1 MSAGSESSR
10 SIAAELAL
18 LFLRELEPQLEEDP
32 ERLVSTEAILSFAA
46 VRRSDQPTWQHWRG
60 VLEKYGKSDLI
71 DYMLNESLSA
81 DHDDHGS
88 AADRLIALV
97 LDSGIEFFHDPD
109 QHGWASIYVDGHW
122 ENHRIRSRSLQLF
135 LLRTYYRETSKS
147 PGAQAIRAAL
157 EMFEAKALFDGEESP
172 INLRVA
178 DHRDK
183 LYLDL
188 CDRAWRAVEIDAEGW
203 RIVDRP
209 PARFHRTRG
218 SQPLPTPQRG
228 GSLGELRR
236 FLNVDH
242 QGWTLIRAFLIAAL
256 RPGLPYPI
264 LVAKGEQGAGKS
276 TACRVINS
284 LVDPRT
290 AALRG
295 VPREV
300 RDLTAAARNSWLV
313 CFDNLSHLSDE
324 LADAACRLATG
335 GGFGG
340 RELYS
345 DHDEAVFDATRP
357 LVFNAIPDLGTARPD
372 FLDRALIVDFLDIKA
387 EMRWDEG
394 RFWREF
400 AEARPRILGALLDAA
415 VAGLGNLSDVARDE
429 LPRMA
434 DFAIWATAC
443 ESGLGLE
450 PGEALEAYRANCA
463 EARSL
468 ALEESPVY
476 EPLREVARAGFS
488 GTSSELLFLLSK
500 LAGDATRHSRPWP
513 KAPNA
518 LSNALR
524 RMAGNLRSSGIEI
537 YFNRVD
543 HQGRRVISVKSASQK
558 PQRSSAPSA
567 P

>member
-1 MSAGSESSR
+1 VTVVVAGDKNRDTDEDQGGDHSE
-10 SIAAELAL
+10 
-18 LFLRELEPQLEEDP
+18 
-32 ERLVSTEAILSFAA
+32 
-46 VRRSDQPTWQHWRG
+46 G
-60 VLEKYGKSDLI
+60 
-71 DYMLNESLSA
+71 
-81 DHDDHGS
+81 GS
-88 AADRLIALV
+88 ATDRLIGLV
-97 LDSGIEFFHDPD
+97 LETGIEFFHDPD
-109 QHGWASIYVDGHW
+109 QHGWASIRVAGHW
-122 ENHRIRSRSLQLF
+122 ENHPIRSRQFQLF
-135 LLRTYYRETSKS
+135 LLRTYYRETGES
-147 PGAQAIRAAL
+147 PGAQAIHAAL
-157 EMFEAKALFDGEESP
+157 DLFEAKALFDGEESA

-178 DHRDK
+178 NHRGK

-209 PARFHRTRG
+209 LPRFHRTRG
-218 SQPLPTPQRG
+218 SQPLPVPERG
-228 GSLGELRR
+228 GDLDELRR

-242 QGWTLIRAFLIAAL
+242 QGWILIKSFLVAAL
-256 RPGLPYPI
+256 RPGLPCPI

-324 LADAACRLATG
+324 LADAACRLASG

-372 FLDRALIVDFLDIKA
+372 FLDRALIVDFLDIKP
-387 EMRWDEG
+387 EMRRDER

-400 AEARPRILGALLDAA
+400 EQARPRILGALLDAV
-415 VAGLGNLSDVARDE
+415 VAGLGDLPAVMLDQ

-434 DFAIWATAC
+434 DFAIWVSAC
-443 ESGLGLE
+443 ERALGLE
-450 PGEALEAYRANCA
+450 RGEALEACRANCA
-463 EARSL
+463 ESRNL
-468 ALEESPVY
+468 ALEASPVY
-476 EPLREVARAGFS
+476 EPLLEVARAGFS
-488 GTSSELLFLLSK
+488 GTSSELLFRLNK
-500 LAGDATRHSRPWP
+500 LASDSTRRSRRWP

-524 RMAGNLRSSGIEI
+524 RMAGSLRSAGIEI
-537 YFNRVD
+537 YFNRAD
-543 HQGRRVISVKSASQK
+543 HQGRRIISVKSSLVPKRSSASSA
-558 PQRSSAPSA
+558 PQRSRSDSI
-567 P
+567 

>member
-1 MSAGSESSR
+1 
-10 SIAAELAL
+10 L
-18 LFLRELEPQLEEDP
+18 
-32 ERLVSTEAILSFAA
+32 
-46 VRRSDQPTWQHWRG
+46 
-60 VLEKYGKSDLI
+60 
-71 DYMLNESLSA
+71 
-81 DHDDHGS
+81 
-88 AADRLIALV
+88 
-97 LDSGIEFFHDPD
+97 
-109 QHGWASIYVDGHW
+109 
-122 ENHRIRSRSLQLF
+122 
-135 LLRTYYRETSKS
+135 
-147 PGAQAIRAAL
+147 
-157 EMFEAKALFDGEESP
+157 FEAKALFDGEQSP
-172 INLRVA
+172 VNLRVA
-178 DHRDK
+178 SHGEK

-188 CDRAWRAVEIDAEGW
+188 CDRVWRAVEIDAEGW

-218 SQPLPTPQRG
+218 SQPLPAPQCG
-228 GSLGELRR
+228 GTLDELRP
-236 FLNVDH
+236 FLNVDD

-256 RPGLPYPI
+256 RAGLPYPI

-290 AALRG
+290 GALRG

-372 FLDRALIVDFLDIKA
+372 FLDRALIVDFLDIKH
-387 EMRWDEG
+387 EMRRDEG

-400 AEARPRILGALLDAA
+400 EEARPRILGALLDAVVTGLRKLPA
-415 VAGLGNLSDVARDE
+415 VTLDQ

-434 DFAIWATAC
+434 DFAIWVSAC
-443 ESGLGLE
+443 ETALGLE
-450 PGEALEAYRANCA
+450 RAQALEAYRANCA
-463 EARSL
+463 EARNL
-468 ALEESPVY
+468 ALEESPIY

-488 GTSSELLFLLSK
+488 GTSTELLILLNK
-500 LAGDATRHSRPWP
+500 LATDCTRRSRWWP

-524 RMAGNLRSSGIEI
+524 RMVGNLRSIGIEI

-543 HQGRRVISVKSASQK
+543 HQGRRVISVKSASFV
-558 PQRSSAPSA
+558 P
-567 P
+567 